1 MQQALGDKAR
11 AIVSQ
16 LFYPNISRKTMTIT
30 TRPNDP
36 LYRIQWH
43 LQNIGQ
49 TGGTRGMDLNVL
61 PVWRDYTGQ
70 GVRVA
75 VLDEGVDYL
84 HPDLAN
90 NYDANA
96 DIDAA
101 ERDGDPA
108 PYWDEPHGT
117 AVAGLISAEGNNN
130 QGGLGVA
137 PGSTISGIRVDYYDD
152 AFQVNAAYA
161 LGQMANFDV
170 VNNSWS
176 YASPFSDTFD
186 SKAGTPLY
194 AAALELAIATG
205 RDGLGTIV
213 VFSAGNSRQNGD
225 SANYHNLQNS
235 RFTLAV
241 AALTHEGK
249 HTSYSSPGANVLVS
263 AFGGD
268 SLADWIVTT
277 DLQGYDGYDSGDYTD
292 DFGGTSAAAPMV
304 AGVVALMLEANPN
317 LGYRDVQ
324 EILAYSAR
332 QTDRSNTSWL
342 TNGATTWNGGG
353 LQVSNDYGFG
363 LVDARAAVRLAETW
377 HSQHTLANEQ
387 VATGEQ
393 APGTAILDNAA
404 TIGAITL
411 DANLAVDQVEVF
423 VNLTHNWIGD
433 LELVLT
439 SPSGTESLLM
449 ARPGMNDYNIYGLG
463 QANLRFTF
471 SSVQFWGE
479 SSLGTWTL
487 TVRDQSALDEGILV
501 NWNLKAFGDA
511 ASADDTYIYTN
522 AFSLVANAPERLVL
536 TDTSGMDVLNAA
548 AVTSDLWLDL
558 RSGATSQ
565 IAGQTLTIAANTVI
579 ESAIGGDGRDHI
591 RGNAANNTL
600 SGGRFN
606 DRLFGF
612 AGIDAL
618 KGDRGNDALF
628 GGIGNDTLM
637 GGIGNDTLNGG
648 SQTDILTGGR
658 GADRFTFG
666 VSSTFSEDLGVD
678 QITDFGVG
686 SDLIVLSKRTFSAI
700 ASQIGRS
707 FNLVSEFARVAN
719 DLAVAESVALI
730 VYSQATGNLFYNANG
745 TEAGYGSGGQ
755 FAALSTPFRLN
766 AQHFVLQA

>member
-1 MQQALGDKAR
+1 
-11 AIVSQ
+11 
-16 LFYPNISRKTMTIT
+16 MTIT

-43 LQNIGQ
+43 LHNVGQ

-90 NYDANA
+90 NYDATV
-96 DIDAA
+96 DVDAV
-101 ERDGDPA
+101 ERDGDAA
-108 PYWDEPHGT
+108 PYWYEPHGT
-117 AVAGLISAEGNNN
+117 AVAGLISAEGNNG

-137 PGSTISGIRVDYYDD
+137 PGSTVSGIRVDYYDYD
-152 AFQVNAAYA
+152 FQTNATYA
-161 LGQMANFDV
+161 LEQMANFDV
-170 VNNSWS
+170 VNNSWG
-176 YASPFSDTFD
+176 YGYPFSDTFD

-205 RDGLGTIV
+205 RDGLGTII
-213 VFSAGNSRQNGD
+213 VFSAGNSREDGD

-235 RFTLAV
+235 RFTIAV
-241 AALTHEGK
+241 AALTHEGQ
-249 HTSYSSPGANVLVS
+249 HTYYSSPGANVLVS
-263 AFGGD
+263 GFGGD
-268 SLADWIVTT
+268 SLADRIVTT
-277 DLQGYDGYDSGDYTD
+277 DLQGYDGYDTSDYTD

-304 AGVVALMLEANPN
+304 AGVIALMLEANPN

-332 QTDRSNTSWL
+332 QTDRSNVSWL
-342 TNGATTWNGGG
+342 TNAATNWNGGG

-387 VATGEQ
+387 VAAGAQ

-423 VNLTHNWIGD
+423 VNLTHTWIGD
-433 LELVLT
+433 LELILT
-439 SPSGTESLLM
+439 SPSGTESVLM
-449 ARPGMNDYNIYGLG
+449 ARPGLSDYSIYGLG
-463 QANLRFTF
+463 QENLRFTF

-487 TVRDQSALDEGILV
+487 TVRDQSALDEGVFV
-501 NWNLKAFGDA
+501 NWNLKVFGDA

-522 AFSLVANAPERLVL
+522 AFGLLENAPERLVL
-536 TDTSGMDVLNAA
+536 TDASGIDVLNAA

-558 RSGATSQ
+558 RSGAASQ
-565 IAGQTLTIAANTVI
+565 IAGQTLIIAAGTVI
-579 ESAIGGDGRDHI
+579 ESAIGGDGRDNI
-591 RGNAANNTL
+591 RGNVANNTL

-612 AGIDAL
+612 AGTDFL
-618 KGDRGNDALF
+618 KGDQGNDALF
-628 GGIGNDTLM
+628 GSVGNDSLV
-637 GGIGNDTLNGG
+637 GGVGNDTLNGG
-648 SQTDILTGGR
+648 AQTDILTGGR

-666 VSSTFSEDLGVD
+666 VPSPFSEDMGVD

-700 ASQIGRS
+700 ASQLGRGFS
-707 FNLVSEFARVAN
+707 LVSEFAQVAN
-719 DLAVAESVALI
+719 DVAVAESAALI
-730 VYSQATGNLFYNANG
+730 VYSQASGSLFYNANG

-755 FAALSTPFRLN
+755 FAALSTPFLLT